1 MHRVERVPLAVGH
14 FVTTTTF
21 DLLSTTALLWLVIR
35 AVVRESTRS
44 MLVAGI
50 VAGVGFDA
58 KPQVGL
64 VAIVE
69 VGVLLV
75 LGPREVLRSRW
86 TAAGIVAAARVRLHR
101 G

>member
-1 MHRVERVPLAVGH
+1 M
-14 FVTTTTF
+14 TTTTF

-50 VAGVGFDA
+50 VGGVGFDA
-58 KPQVGL
+58 KAQVGF
-64 VAIVE
+64 VAIVV

-75 LGPREVLRSRW
+75 LGPRGVLRSRW
-86 TAAGIVAAARVRLHR
+86 TAAGIVAAPRDRLHR